1 MNKSYRIHKYLFLL
15 TICILAVSISL
26 PGCGGGGGE
35 GEEAALTTEDE
46 EEAVVAE
53 DEIAEEGVTEE
64 EEEEEVVVTTE
75 EEVAPP
81 SRIAFVS
88 DRDGNSEIYVMN
100 ADGSGQVRLTNHD
113 ADDNW
118 PSMSPDG
125 TRIVFV
131 SNRDDPNYNTWGKTV
146 YNTELYMVNT
156 DGSGLTRLTDAGHES
171 FPVWSPDG
179 KRITFRSTRDKS
191 FDVFVMNADGS
202 EQTNLTNDL
211 ATAVYSTW
219 MSGGSQIVF
228 LLLQD
233 GGFQFCVMNADG
245 SGQTLLDSGLP
256 PGTVPSAGM
265 FFSISD
271 IGKFQMFFYPEGG
284 GSDITTLDSGSALG
298 EFPTWS
304 PDGTQVAFHS
314 NRDGNMEIYVM
325 DANLSELTRLT
336 NNEANDMF
344 PTWSPDGSQI
354 AFHSNRDG
362 NVEIYVMNADGT
374 NQTRLTDNSASDSL
388 PAWYP

>member
-1 MNKSYRIHKYLFLL
+1 MNHKKLL
-15 TICILAVSISL
+15 PQVISL
-26 PGCGGGGGE
+26 TLVLLLLVACSTPQP
-35 GEEAALTTEDE
+35 TPVPPTPTPTPVPPTPTPTPVPPTPTPT
-46 EEAVVAE
+46 AV
-53 DEIAEEGVTEE
+53 
-64 EEEEEVVVTTE
+64 
-75 EEVAPP
+75 PP
-81 SRIAFVS
+81 TPTPVGWQIAFVS

-100 ADGSGQVRLTNHD
+100 ADGSGQARLTNHE
-113 ADDNW
+113 ADDSW

-131 SNRDDPNYNTWGKTV
+131 SDRDEPNPLTCSLKNPC
-146 YNTELYMVNT
+146 NTELYMVNT
-156 DGSGLTRLTDAGHES
+156 DGIGLTRLTDDPGQES

-179 KRITFRSTRDKS
+179 KRIAFISTRDKS
-191 FDVFVMNADGS
+191 FGVFMMNADGS

-211 ATAVYSTW
+211 AYAVYPAW

-228 LLLQD
+228 LSLQD
-233 GGFQFCVMNADG
+233 GGFQFYVMNADG
-245 SGQTLLDSGLP
+245 SGQTRLDSGLP
-256 PGTVPSAGM
+256 PSTGSGEGLIAWLE
-265 FFSISD
+265 D
-271 IGKFQMFFYPEGG
+271 IGSYQILFFPKGG
-284 GSDITTLDSGSALG
+284 DSWQTIQDSGSALG

-304 PDGTQVAFHS
+304 PDGAQVAFHS
-314 NRDGNMEIYVM
+314 NRNGNMEIYVM

-344 PTWSPDGSQI
+344 PAWSPNGSQI

-374 NQTRLTDNSASDSL
+374 NQTRLTDNSASDCL